1 MLFYIYQYND
11 LKNFVF
17 DFDSN
22 GRNHLLYDLYILMN
36 DIKVIHNVDSDYSN
50 SIEDI
55 KLKLVNQLYR
65 PVLWASSVLKM
76 KEFGV

>member
-36 DIKVIHNVDSDYSN
+36 DIKVILDSLFYLSEGARN
-50 SIEDI
+50 LSLR
-55 KLKLVNQLYR
+55 KNRSYF
-65 PVLWASSVLKM
+65 
-76 KEFGV
+76 FGMGK